1 MISGTGFLDEA
12 LQYLYE
18 CWACGLKFLQVM
30 QRESLEKFLAVVSQ
44 LYQDLSLV
52 VCRPQSKQKVP
63 FDESIDELDR
73 TVVLELHSFRQHA
86 DSRLERIGQTPD
98 G

>member
-52 VCRPQSKQKVP
+52 VCGSQSKQKIP
-63 FDESIDELDR
+63 FDESVDKLDGA
-73 TVVLELHSFRQHA
+73 VMLKLHSFRQHT
-86 DSRLERIGQTPD
+86 DRRLERVG
-98 G
+98 

>member
-1 MISGTGFLDEA
+1 LP
-12 LQYLYE
+12 
-18 CWACGLKFLQVM
+18 
-30 QRESLEKFLAVVSQ
+30 
-44 LYQDLSLV
+44 LV
-52 VCRPQSKQKVP
+52 VCGPQSDQEAP
-63 FDESIDELDR
+63 FNQSVDELDG